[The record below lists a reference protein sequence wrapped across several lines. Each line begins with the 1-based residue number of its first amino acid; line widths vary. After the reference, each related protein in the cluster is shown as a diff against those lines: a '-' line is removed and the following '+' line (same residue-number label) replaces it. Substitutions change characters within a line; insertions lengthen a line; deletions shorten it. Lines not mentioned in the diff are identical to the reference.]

1 MLRRVGIASTIF
13 AFALVVWGAVVRI
26 NGAGMTCPDWPK
38 CRGAWFPAL
47 DPKVVYEYYHRVGA
61 AALTVIV
68 IGTFAAAWLA
78 RNDVPSA
85 YRAAW
90 VSLGLIVAQVA
101 AGAVT
106 IFLNNNPPSVAIH
119 LVLGFSTFVS
129 LLIVTLAAYIEPV
142 AQARP
147 LHLPA
152 HGEPVAQA
160 RPLHLPAY
168 GGPVAQARPLHL
180 AAHGEPVAQARPLQW
195 IALVSTLLAF
205 AAVFAGGWMAA
216 SNDGLAC
223 TAIPLCGATG
233 TLTPD
238 QQLHMGHRFAAY
250 ATIIA
255 VAVTWLAAIKIARG
269 IPPVLVAAWTAF
281 GLVLVQGLLGAA
293 AVTTRLQ
300 PVIRSWHEANAAL
313 LIAALVATTYLA
325 FRYSASSG

>member
-47 DPKVVYEYYHRVGA
+47 DPKVVYEYYHRAGA

-106 IFLNNNPPSVAIH
+106 IFLNNNPPSVAVH

-129 LLIVTLAAYIEPV
+129 LLVVTLAAHV
-142 AQARP
+142 DS
-147 LHLPA
+147 
-152 HGEPVAQA
+152 
-160 RPLHLPAY
+160 
-168 GGPVAQARPLHL
+168 
-180 AAHGEPVAQARPLQW
+180 VAQARPLQLQGGAFPW
-195 IALVSTLLAF
+195 IALASTLLAF

-233 TLTPD
+233 ALTPD

-250 ATIIA
+250 VTILA
-255 VAVTWLAAIKIARG
+255 VAVTWLAAIRTARG
-269 IPPVLVAAWTAF
+269 NAPVLVAAWTAF

-293 AVTTRLQ
+293 AVTTKLQ

-313 LIAALVATTYLA
+313 LVASLVATTYLA
-325 FRYSASSG
+325 FRSSASPG